1 MSSVFDLQEKQVSE
15 FYDFLTTQKR
25 EQDATF
31 SKLVKVLN
39 RNRGVADLL
48 SQSFDEIIERIFP
61 EFNQYKKSLVDS
73 WVYKSGNG
81 VITDIKFYDYNK
93 KEFIDKIDFEKCRF
107 VKDYNFTLKKMSTTI
122 PNSGICGNIFKF
134 GTSNLGSS
142 TVTISTMSYASK
154 GNNRSFTLH
163 KRDQKSLKNKFKNI
177 TQPSVLLLDRGGNSW
192 DSYTEMES
200 NGFNIKLDNYLNI
213 YIPKIKTYIVVN
225 YSPFPLASFYLSK
238 EFFNINERMCY
249 NEECSADL
257 EEFNYMKEFV
267 DKMSTF
273 HSNLDVKQT
282 FIDTRFEQ
290 LFTFFD
296 YENKR
301 DHIKPYQKL
310 SEIIFNMLPNR
321 PDIDSMIEDEERE
334 IDPET
339 NAKIIELQQK
349 LANKELEVSTLQDR
363 ISNEFKKTATLEK
376 KLIQNNSLISDLN
389 DKIISLMDENLCL
402 KKDNLEIIKL
412 RDRNQELT
420 SELEDSEKNNKNLQE
435 SENKIQ
441 KECEKYER
449 LNKHMAQQI
458 LDSNLREK
466 EMTKNLESKIDEVN
480 DTSQIILDKTK
491 IINDLQN
498 KLIEVQSIS
507 KGEIDKL
514 NKFIKTQQ
522 SLNEDSK
529 KNKEYETFLLERYN
543 TTEESIQELKKTISK
558 QEKELKTKNQEI
570 MKFKKNIM
578 NMLS

>member
-1 MSSVFDLQEKQVSE
+1 
-15 FYDFLTTQKR
+15 
-25 EQDATF
+25 
-31 SKLVKVLN
+31 
-39 RNRGVADLL
+39 
-48 SQSFDEIIERIFP
+48 
-61 EFNQYKKSLVDS
+61 
-73 WVYKSGNG
+73 
-81 VITDIKFYDYNK
+81 
-93 KEFIDKIDFEKCRF
+93 
-107 VKDYNFTLKKMSTTI
+107 
-122 PNSGICGNIFKF
+122 
-134 GTSNLGSS
+134 
-142 TVTISTMSYASK
+142 
-154 GNNRSFTLH
+154 
-163 KRDQKSLKNKFKNI
+163 
-177 TQPSVLLLDRGGNSW
+177 
-192 DSYTEMES
+192 
-200 NGFNIKLDNYLNI
+200 
-213 YIPKIKTYIVVN
+213 
-225 YSPFPLASFYLSK
+225 
-238 EFFNINERMCY
+238 
-249 NEECSADL
+249 
-257 EEFNYMKEFV
+257 
-267 DKMSTF
+267 
-273 HSNLDVKQT
+273 
-282 FIDTRFEQ
+282 
-290 LFTFFD
+290 
-296 YENKR
+296 
-301 DHIKPYQKL
+301 
-310 SEIIFNMLPNR
+310 
-321 PDIDSMIEDEERE
+321 
-334 IDPET
+334 
-339 NAKIIELQQK
+339 
-349 LANKELEVSTLQDR
+349 
-363 ISNEFKKTATLEK
+363 
-376 KLIQNNSLISDLN
+376 
-389 DKIISLMDENLCL
+389 MDENLSL

-466 EMTKNLESKIDEVN
+466 EMTKNLESKIDEIN

>member
-61 EFNQYKKSLVDS
+61 EFNQYKESLGTIPEDS
-73 WVYKSGNG
+73 
-81 VITDIKFYDYNK
+81 DIKFYDYNK

-122 PNSGICGNIFKF
+122 PNSGICGGIFKF
-134 GTSNLGSS
+134 GNNGPSS
-142 TVTISTMSYASK
+142 TRATIASVSGATGSNSYI
-154 GNNRSFTLH
+154 TLY

-177 TQPSVLLLDRGGNSW
+177 TQPSVLLLNRGGNSW

-200 NGFNIKLDNYLNI
+200 RGFNIKLDNYLNI

-273 HSNLDVKQT
+273 NSNLDVKQT

-389 DKIISLMDENLCL
+389 DKIISLMDENLSL

-466 EMTKNLESKIDEVN
+466 EMTKNLESKIDEIN